1 MQRITFSVCEQ
12 FLNSSINNR
21 ISFVKKLNLCLNC
34 LKANHY
40 TNNCKWSGCRKCHK
54 KHNTLLHLDQ
64 KSNDEPEA
72 KISQSPRESNNSDQN
87 LNSNI
92 VSNHSCTNTIS
103 SQILLATVCLQV
115 RDKSGQ
121 FRNCRALLDS
131 GSQCNLISNGCC
143 KKLGLLTKINSAII
157 GINQCKSQVQYKT
170 DINLISNYMQF
181 ETQISCLVMGKV
193 TENLPSSGFDP
204 VHLNIPENIQL
215 ADPLFNQKSEI
226 DLLLGSDIFWNLLC
240 IGQIKLGK
248 NKPTLQKT
256 KFGWIISGPIP
267 NYSNIHNNT
276 FLSNINIHEKIH
288 NEISKFWEIEDCQNH
303 KPALSEEETL
313 CENHFIATTKRHES
327 GKLIVSIPFKSNVSE
342 LGESYSSH

>member
-1 MQRITFSVCEQ
+1 
-12 FLNSSINNR
+12 
-21 ISFVKKLNLCLNC
+21 
-34 LKANHY
+34 
-40 TNNCKWSGCRKCHK
+40 
-54 KHNTLLHLDQ
+54 LLHLDQ

-72 KISQSPRESNNSDQN
+72 KITQSPRESNNSDQN

-131 GSQCNLISNGCC
+131 GSQRNLISNGCC
-143 KKLGLLTKINSAII
+143 KKLGLKLTKINSAII

-170 DINLISNYMQF
+170 DINLSSNYMQF

-204 VHLNIPENIQL
+204 VHLNIPENIHL

-248 NKPTLQKT
+248 KPTLQKT

-313 CENHFIATTKRHES
+313 CENHFIATTKRHEG

-342 LGESYSSH
+342 LGESYSSSLKRFYALERKLEKMPHSKNSITHL